1 MLGTCT
7 GHYPVDKVG
16 STSKQA
22 QLHSAPSPANRNR
35 SQSLP
40 YQPSTKGSSASRV
53 SADGQQRRSY
63 GQNMTDDGGYE
74 PETPDPQEQRGVSRA
89 SAPDSSSSQVQG
101 MHIEADM
108 CWQYA

>member
-1 MLGTCT
+1 MLGACI
-7 GHYPVDKVG
+7 GHYPADKVG

-40 YQPSTKGSSASRV
+40 YQPGTKGSSASRA

-63 GQNMTDDGGYE
+63 GQSMTDDGGYE
-74 PETPDPQEQRGVSRA
+74 PETPDLQEQRGVSRA
-89 SAPDSSSSQVQG
+89 SAPDSSSSQV
-101 MHIEADM
+101 HSL
-108 CWQYA
+108 

>member
-1 MLGTCT
+1 MLGACT
-7 GHYPVDKVG
+7 GHYPADKVG

-40 YQPSTKGSSASRV
+40 YQPGTKGSSASRV

-89 SAPDSSSSQVQG
+89 SAPDSSSSQV
-101 MHIEADM
+101 
-108 CWQYA
+108 CSL

>member
-1 MLGTCT
+1 MLGACI

-40 YQPSTKGSSASRV
+40 YQQAAKASAE
-53 SADGQQRRSY
+53 GQQRRSY
-63 GQNMTDDGGYE
+63 GHNMTDDGGYE

-89 SAPDSSSSQVQG
+89 SAPDSSSSQV
-101 MHIEADM
+101 HSL
-108 CWQYA
+108 